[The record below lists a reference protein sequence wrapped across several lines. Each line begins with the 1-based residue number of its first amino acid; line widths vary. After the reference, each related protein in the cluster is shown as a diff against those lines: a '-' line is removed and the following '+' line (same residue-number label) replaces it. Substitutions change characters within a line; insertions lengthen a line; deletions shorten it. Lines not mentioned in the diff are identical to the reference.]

1 MKNSIKLIIFWILFF
16 YINHT
21 FAMDFWL
28 DKIDKW
34 LINWGWWWLVEV
46 VTNILKYL
54 IWLIYL
60 IAIVFWIYAWFQI
73 LTSWGDDWKIKKWK
87 QTLIYVVVWLAVL
100 LLSSVIVNWT
110 IDTLSDKDIIWP
122 TTNSND

>member
-1 MKNSIKLIIFWILFF
+1 MKNSLKLIIIWFIFL
-16 YINHT
+16 YINQT

-28 DKIDKW
+28 EKIDKW
-34 LINWGWWWLVEV
+34 LINGGWWWLVEV
-46 VTNILKYL
+46 ATNILKYL

-60 IAIVFWIYAWFQI
+60 IAIVFGIYAWFQI

-87 QTLIYVVVWLAVL
+87 QTLIYVVIWLAVL

-110 IDTLSDKDIIWP
+110 IDTLSDKDIIGP
-122 TTNSND
+122 SQEQNP